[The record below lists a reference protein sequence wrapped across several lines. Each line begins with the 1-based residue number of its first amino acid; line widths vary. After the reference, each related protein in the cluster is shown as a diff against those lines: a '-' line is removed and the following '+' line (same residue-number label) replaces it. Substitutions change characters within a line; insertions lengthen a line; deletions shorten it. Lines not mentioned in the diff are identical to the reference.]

1 MPAAFLE
8 SASHLAPW
16 LADAAAK
23 GTVLLVVA
31 WLVALAMN
39 RSSAARRHL
48 AWSATAFALLLLPL
62 LSPLLPTI
70 VLPAVV
76 PSSLATPPQGP
87 VATDAPKHAESLVVL
102 MASRDQSP
110 QRLPQSDAPPPHLAA
125 APIAMASPFAWRG
138 WLVVAWGVGA
148 ALSLAWI
155 ALGFAC
161 LAGLRRRSE
170 TLDEPGIT
178 SMLNDLATELGI
190 RRPIVLLGHPGNV
203 MPMTWGLFRPVV
215 LLPQQAR
222 LWSNERLRLV
232 LLHELAHVRRLDWL
246 TQLAAHLMRAVYWF
260 HPLAWLCVSRQRA
273 EQEFACDDLVLAE
286 GECATDYA
294 EHLLV
299 VTTGL
304 PLDTHAAPVAL
315 AMARASHLHRRIVA
329 LLDDDR
335 DRRPPTRRARLGAF
349 VGLFTLASLL
359 SMLVFGSAGPSFA
372 QDKDEPKKEQKKE
385 EKAPA
390 KDGDGLARFKEV
402 AEALQKQYVTPLD
415 AKAIEE
421 AAIKGVIDSLKDPY
435 VSFLP
440 AEELMR
446 FERELAGGFTGV
458 GVQVRMIDNRLTVI
472 TPIEGSP
479 AIKAGV
485 RPGDVIVSIDGK
497 STQSITLEDA
507 VKKIMGPK
515 GSVVKMKVMRNE
527 DGAVEELAITR
538 GPIAVRSVLGFQRHA
553 DNSWNFLLDGDH
565 KVGYVHITQFSKN
578 TTKELGEAL
587 AGLKK
592 DGVKGLI
599 LDLRDCPGGML
610 NEALDLCK
618 LFLAKGKL
626 LTIKAGNGE
635 EKSWD
640 ADGPAPFADLPL
652 AILVCETTAS
662 AAEIVAG
669 SLGENKRAVIL
680 GSRTFGKGSVQ
691 AIVKLDDGSALKV
704 TTAFHYLP
712 SGRNIQ
718 KRAGEKSWGVDPTDG
733 YYLPLSMEQREALR
747 NSFMDRSK
755 IGHKPNDDMAKPKR
769 VTPKLLEDQ
778 FADPQLG
785 AALKTMVARI
795 TGGEFV
801 KMGFAAGLQQDQL
814 SRLEE
819 LRSQREKTMQS
830 LRQLDREIA
839 DLQQAATAKEK
850 SPK

>member
-8 SASHLAPW
+8 STSRFAPW

-31 WLVALAMN
+31 WLAATALR

-48 AWSATAFALLLLPL
+48 AWSATALSLLVLPL
-62 LSPLLPTI
+62 LSLLLPTI
-70 VLPAVV
+70 ALPGIVLAPAQ
-76 PSSLATPPQGP
+76 TNNC
-87 VATDAPKHAESLVVL
+87 VATDAPKLAESLVVL

-110 QRLPQSDAPPPHLAA
+110 QRLPQSDTPAPRLAL
-125 APIAMASPFAWRG
+125 APAPTATPVAWG
-138 WLVVAWGVGA
+138 AWLVVAWGFGVVA
-148 ALSLAWI
+148 SLVWLG
-155 ALGFAC
+155 LGFAC
-161 LAGLRRRSE
+161 LARLRRQSE
-170 TLDEPGIT
+170 PMDEEPGIAN
-178 SMLNDLATELGI
+178 LVNDLAAERGI
-190 RRPIVLLGHPGNV
+190 RRPIVLLGHPGKA
-203 MPMTWGLFRPVV
+203 MPMTWGLLRPVV
-215 LLPQQAR
+215 LLPQEAKR
-222 LWSNERLRLV
+222 WSEERLRLV

-246 TQLAAHLMRAVYWF
+246 TQLAAHLMRALYWF

-273 EQEFACDDLVLAE
+273 EQEFACDDLVLGE
-286 GECATDYA
+286 GARATDYA

-304 PLDTHAAPVAL
+304 PLDTYAAPVAL

-329 LLDDDR
+329 LLDDR
-335 DRRPPTRRARLGAF
+335 NRRPPTRRARVGAF
-349 VGLFTLASLL
+349 VGLLALASLL
-359 SMLVFGSAGPSFA
+359 SMLVLGSACPSLA
-372 QDKDEPKKEQKKE
+372 QEKSEPKTAEQKKE
-385 EKAPA
+385 DKAPA
-390 KDGDGLARFKEV
+390 KDGDGLSRFKEV
-402 AEALQKQYVTPLD
+402 AEALQKQYVTPID

-421 AAIKGVIDSLKDPY
+421 AAIKGVIESLKDPY

-440 AEELMR
+440 AEQLAR
-446 FERELAGGFTGV
+446 FEQELAGGFTGV
-458 GVQVRMIDNRLTVI
+458 GVQIRLIDNRLTVI

-485 RPGDVIVSIDGK
+485 RPGDVIVAIDGK
-497 STQSITLEDA
+497 SAQNLSLEDA

-515 GSVVKMKVMRNE
+515 GSVIKMKVMRNE

-538 GPIAVRSVLGFQRHA
+538 GPIAVRSVLGFQRHP
-553 DNSWNFLLDGDH
+553 DNSWNFLLDSEH
-565 KVGYVHITQFSKN
+565 KVGYVHVSQFSRN

-587 AGLKK
+587 GGLKK
-592 DGVKGLI
+592 DGMKGLI

-618 LFLAKGKL
+618 LFLSQGKL

-635 EKSWD
+635 EKTWD
-640 ADGPAPFADLPL
+640 ADADAPFADLPL

-718 KRAGEKSWGVDPTDG
+718 KRAGDKAWGIDPTDG

-747 NSFMDRSK
+747 MSFLDRSK
-755 IGHKPNDDMAKPKR
+755 IGHKQPDMSAKPVR
-769 VTPKLLEDQ
+769 VTPKRLEEQ

-801 KMGFAAGLQQDQL
+801 KMGLAAGLQQDQL

-830 LRQLDREIA
+830 LRQLDRDIA